1 MPDEASNFIQ
11 RDTRDPPYVAPEDQH
26 DGVLGSFAMGTPGT
40 PVQPISRSPEEEE
53 KAR

>member
-1 MPDEASNFIQ
+1 ME
-11 RDTRDPPYVAPEDQH
+11 TRDIPFVAPDDQH
-26 DGVLGSFAMGTPGT
+26 NGAHGIFAMGTPGT